1 MTTSLALSLSL
12 ALPLVSAGLFPAG
25 GPVKSLQ
32 DAQFKQVL
40 KAERTAVVAFV
51 APWCGHCKKLTPE
64 FTRAAE
70 SLSPLIDFYSVD
82 CDAEV
87 NKRICAEQGVQGFPT
102 IKSFP
107 RGTKGAPHVY
117 NGERIASSIVS
128 WASSE
133 VPSRVTSLKG
143 DDAVSKWSKKEST
156 QPRALLITSQAK
168 VPVMWKVLGS
178 RYSKSLAF
186 GAVKDAD
193 GAIAKALELSSGDD
207 GKSKVAIWEAGAE
220 APTLYDGKMKFEP
233 LSAFFETLALT
244 SEPSHPKAEL

>member
-1 MTTSLALSLSL
+1 MLALTLTLSL
-12 ALPLVSAGLFPAG
+12 VLPLVSAGLFREG
-25 GPVKSLQ
+25 GPVKNLQ
-32 DAQFKQVL
+32 DAQFKQAL
-40 KAERTAVVAFV
+40 KAERTSVVAFV

-70 SLSPLIDFYSVD
+70 SLSPLIDFYAVD
-82 CDAEV
+82 CDADV
-87 NKRICAEQGVQGFPT
+87 NKRICSEQGVTGFPT

-143 DDAVSKWSKKEST
+143 DEAVSKWSKKEST

-168 VPVMWKVLGS
+168 VPVMWKVLAS
-178 RYSKSLAF
+178 RYSKTLAF

-193 GAIAKALELSSGDD
+193 GAVTKSLELSTAGD
-207 GKSKVAIWEAGAE
+207 GKSKVAIWEAGRD

-233 LSAFFETLALT
+233 LSQFFESLT
-244 SEPSHPKAEL
+244 PAADHPKVEL